1 MACLWFVYRLLSQC
15 KLILCLIVIFITVK
29 CCFKMIIIKTPE
41 FETYF
46 HGTLLLSQVI
56 CTQHFLLACLHPHED
71 CSSPWQVTHR
81 MGKDSTGFFCQAEK
95 ILGKD
100 KINSCKSC
108 ITHKGFPS
116 GSDGKVCLQ
125 CERLGFDPW
134 VGKIPWG
141 RKWQPTPVVLPG
153 ESQAW
158 RGLAGYSPW
167 SCKEWD
173 TTWATNI

>member
-1 MACLWFVYRLLSQC
+1 
-15 KLILCLIVIFITVK
+15 
-29 CCFKMIIIKTPE
+29 
-41 FETYF
+41 
-46 HGTLLLSQVI
+46 
-56 CTQHFLLACLHPHED
+56 
-71 CSSPWQVTHR
+71 

-153 ESQAW
+153 ESP
-158 RGLAGYSPW
+158 RTEELGGLQSNPW
-167 SCKEWD
+167 SCKELG
-173 TTWATNI
+173 TTE

>member
-1 MACLWFVYRLLSQC
+1 MTVLTNGLFMVCIQITKSMQM
-15 KLILCLIVIFITVK
+15 LCLIVIFITVK

-56 CTQHFLLACLHPHED
+56 CTQNFLLACLHSHKA

-81 MGKDSTGFFCQAEK
+81 MGKDSTGIFCQVEK

-100 KINSCKSC
+100 KINSSKSC

-134 VGKIPWG
+134 VGKIPW
-141 RKWQPTPVVLPG
+141 RMKWQPTPVVLPG
-153 ESQAW
+153 ESHAW
-158 RGLAGYSPW
+158 RGLVGYSPW
-167 SCKEWD
+167 RCKE
-173 TTWATNI
+173 TRLS